1 VINLKAA
8 RELGLTVPLPLLARA
23 DEVLLR
29 CASGDAVTRGVRCVI
44 FIGRSHD
51 PTAGGGAMRRREFIT
66 LIGGAAAWPLAA
78 QAQRSHPMRRI
89 GILADEQ
96 WPPIDSLKQG
106 LRMLGYVE
114 GQNLEIVYRFAA
126 GQAERYPGL
135 AAELV
140 ALPVEVIVAL
150 GTPASVAAKRAT
162 EAIPIV
168 VQTGDPVAAGLVRDL
183 AHPGGNV
190 TGFSGQAA
198 DAEGKRLELLKELL
212 PSLSRVAILVNPA
225 NSLSAVFLD
234 NARSGA
240 TTLGLRLDAVEASSV
255 ADLERALTA
264 LRSDRPD
271 AVLVTAD
278 RGPLMIG
285 RTRIA
290 EFLTTNRLP
299 SISSYVEHVQAGG
312 LMAYAASYHATYR
325 RNVALVIDKI
335 FKGTKPGDLPVQQ
348 PTEFELILNLKTA
361 KALGL
366 TMPPT
371 LLARA
376 DEVIE

>member
-1 VINLKAA
+1 M
-8 RELGLTVPLPLLARA
+8 
-23 DEVLLR
+23 
-29 CASGDAVTRGVRCVI
+29 
-44 FIGRSHD
+44 IG
-51 PTAGGGAMRRREFIT
+51 RREFIT
-66 LIGGAAAWPLAA
+66 LLGGAAATWPLAA

-126 GQAERYPGL
+126 GQAERYPAL

-212 PSLSRVAILVNPA
+212 PSLSRVAVLVNPA
-225 NSLSAVFLD
+225 NSFSVLALD
-234 NARSGA
+234 KARSGA
-240 TTLGLRLDAVEASSV
+240 IALGLRLDPVEVSSV
-255 ADLERALTA
+255 ADLERALPA

-278 RGPLMIG
+278 RGPLMVG

-290 EFLTTNRLP
+290 EFLMTNRLP
-299 SISSYVEHVQAGG
+299 SISSYYEQVQAGG

-335 FKGTKPGDLPVQQ
+335 FKGAKPGDLPVQQ

-366 TMPPT
+366 TVPPT

>member
-1 VINLKAA
+1 
-8 RELGLTVPLPLLARA
+8 
-23 DEVLLR
+23 
-29 CASGDAVTRGVRCVI
+29 
-44 FIGRSHD
+44 
-51 PTAGGGAMRRREFIT
+51 MRRCDVVAV
-66 LIGGAAAWPLAA
+66 LGGAAAWPLVARA
-78 QAQRSHPMRRI
+78 QQPAERTRRI
-89 GILADEQ
+89 GILADER
-96 WPPIDSLKQG
+96 WPQA
-106 LRMLGYVE
+106 LRNLGYVE
-114 GQNLEIVYRFAA
+114 GQNLEVVYRFAA

-140 ALPVEVIVAL
+140 ALPVELIVAL

-212 PSLSRVAILVNPA
+212 PSLSRVAVLIA
-225 NSLSAVFLD
+225 
-234 NARSGA
+234 
-240 TTLGLRLDAVEASSV
+240 LGLRLDPVEASSV

-264 LRSDRPD
+264 LRSDRPG

-290 EFLTTNRLP
+290 EFLMTNRLP
-299 SISSYVEHVQAGG
+299 SISSFYEHVQAGG
-312 LMAYAASYHATYR
+312 LMAYAANYHATYR

-361 KALGL
+361 KALGI
-366 TMPPT
+366 TIPPT

>member
-1 VINLKAA
+1 MQ
-8 RELGLTVPLPLLARA
+8 RRA
-23 DEVLLR
+23 
-29 CASGDAVTRGVRCVI
+29 
-44 FIGRSHD
+44 
-51 PTAGGGAMRRREFIT
+51 FIT
-66 LIGGAAAWPLAA
+66 LLGGAAVAWPLAA
-78 QAQRSHPMRRI
+78 SAQQPHPMRRI
-89 GILADEQ
+89 GILADER

-106 LRMLGYVE
+106 LRNLGYIE
-114 GQNLEIVYRFAA
+114 GQNLEVVYRFAA

-140 ALPVEVIVAL
+140 ALPVELIVAL
-150 GTPASVAAKRAT
+150 GTPASVAANRAT

-212 PSLSRVAILVNPA
+212 PSLSRVAILTNPA
-225 NSLSAVFLD
+225 NSFSAVALD
-234 NARSGA
+234 SARSGA
-240 TTLGLRLDAVEASSV
+240 IALGLRLEPVEASSV

-264 LRSDRPD
+264 LRSD
-271 AVLVTAD
+271 
-278 RGPLMIG
+278 
-285 RTRIA
+285 
-290 EFLTTNRLP
+290 
-299 SISSYVEHVQAGG
+299 
-312 LMAYAASYHATYR
+312 
-325 RNVALVIDKI
+325 
-335 FKGTKPGDLPVQQ
+335 
-348 PTEFELILNLKTA
+348 ILNLKTA

-366 TMPPT
+366 EIPAT